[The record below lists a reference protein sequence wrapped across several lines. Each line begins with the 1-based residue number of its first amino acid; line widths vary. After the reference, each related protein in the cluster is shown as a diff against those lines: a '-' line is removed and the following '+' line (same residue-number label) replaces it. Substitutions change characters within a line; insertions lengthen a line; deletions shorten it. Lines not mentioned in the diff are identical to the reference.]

1 MSNNAAKK
9 TLLSDYL
16 NENDYKELGHSII
29 LRNDTSGVSYL
40 HFEDIQI
47 TELKTDSICLSL
59 PRNICQL
66 GHNITFIIYDSP
78 LKKVFKKFPNID
90 TTNGL
95 PIIGKV
101 IEFEVD
107 EELVHI
113 ELKFTQ
119 FKENSWN
126 EIKGD
131 YEKQQI
137 RISTLI
143 SEVKK

>member
-1 MSNNAAKK
+1 MSKNAAKK

-16 NENDYKELGHSII
+16 RENDYKELGHSII

-40 HFEDIQI
+40 KFDDIQI
-47 TELKTDSICLSL
+47 NELKEDSICLSL
-59 PRNICQL
+59 PKNICQL

-78 LKKVFKKFPNID
+78 LKNVFKKFPNID

-101 IEFEVD
+101 IEFEID
-107 EELVHI
+107 NYMVHI

-119 FKENSWN
+119 FKEQSWN
-126 EIKGD
+126 EIKVNM
-131 YEKQQI
+131 KAN
-137 RISTLI
+137 
-143 SEVKK
+143 K

>member
-1 MSNNAAKK
+1 MSNDATKK

-40 HFEDIQI
+40 QFEDIQI
-47 TELKTDSICLSL
+47 TELKIDSICLSL

-101 IEFEVD
+101 VEFEVD
-107 EELVHI
+107 DELVHI

-119 FKENSWN
+119 FKEHSWN

-131 YEKQQI
+131 YEQQQI